1 MVVNEK
7 IEMTLKGATKAWRRI
22 PELMYRLYASAGRCI
37 KSRSDIT
44 ESLDEPKKLG
54 IPTHDELDLLNGIQR
69 VLVKPGHEEDKEK
82 GDEPAQQRE
91 GIGHGHQDLA
101 VRPYISPVRVLF
113 ISGPAVSFLVPV
125 PVSGSWP
132 VSPLLVS
139 GLRAWPW
146 KSFSTPSEISGRVMN
161 SVPVE
166 NARSMARE
174 DAARI
179 VPVSGRW

>member
-1 MVVNEK
+1 MVMVVNEK

-37 KSRSDIT
+37 RSRSDIT

-54 IPTHDELDLLNGIQR
+54 IPTMTSVACSSEIQR
-69 VLVKPGHEEDKEK
+69 VLVKPGHEEDKKK

-101 VRPYISPVRVLF
+101 VRPY
-113 ISGPAVSFLVPV
+113 
-125 PVSGSWP
+125 
-132 VSPLLVS
+132 VSPSPGPVHGSPGS
-139 GLRAWPW
+139 GLVIASVACIGIADRPW

-174 DAARI
+174 DAARM
-179 VPVSGRW
+179 SR